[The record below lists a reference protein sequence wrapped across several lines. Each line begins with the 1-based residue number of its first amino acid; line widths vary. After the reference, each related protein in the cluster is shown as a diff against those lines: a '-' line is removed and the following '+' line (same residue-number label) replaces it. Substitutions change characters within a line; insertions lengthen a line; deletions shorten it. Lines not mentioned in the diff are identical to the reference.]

1 MRTSYTKILDAEPEN
16 PTISLLA
23 DLISGK
29 DGELTAI
36 MQYFFQEVMTNDE
49 ELKNLLKEIKH
60 DEMHHSKLLSEAMV
74 QFGGVPFL
82 CNQFNKFFT
91 TEYVDYSLNE
101 RQFLLSDIREEELSI
116 KAYENA
122 IAKVEN
128 ESLKQLLGEI
138 RDDEKMHLTR
148 LREQLER
155 F

>member
-1 MRTSYTKILDAEPEN
+1 MRECYTKILDVEPQN

-36 MQYFFQEVMTNDE
+36 MQYFFQEVMTSDE

-60 DEMHHSKLLSEAMV
+60 DEMHHAKLLAEAMTE
-74 QFGGVPFL
+74 FGGVPFL

-91 TEYVDYSLNE
+91 TEYVDYALNE
-101 RQFLLSDIREEELSI
+101 RQFLLSDIRDEELSI
-116 KAYENA
+116 KLYDEA
-122 IAKVEN
+122 IQKVDN

-138 RDDEKMHLTR
+138 RDDEKTHLSK